1 MDTLDESVQSID
13 GTSGKLMFIKK
24 GFVFKCLMVCN
35 DSQFP
40 SYTKLG
46 SLSPICLY
54 RSPFL
59 SEMMQF
65 INVAST
71 TARRALWQAGTMVP
85 SVPQTTSH
93 MLSYAPAHTQLG
105 TSSHNEPCN
114 HQKLEVRYPL
124 EEPSCAWKVTGLM
137 STKAHFYLSKMW
149 GLFENGKMLN
159 NWTF

>member
-24 GFVFKCLMVCN
+24 GFLFKCLMVCN

-54 RSPFL
+54 WSPFL
-59 SEMMQF
+59 SEMMPF

-71 TARRALWQAGTMVP
+71 TARQALWPAGTMVP
-85 SVPQTTSH
+85 SVPQTTLH
-93 MLSYAPAHTQLG
+93 MLSYAPARTRTHRGLCSCMLFEG
-105 TSSHNEPCN
+105 TSVSMTDNSLAAGN
-114 HQKLEVRYPL
+114 Q
-124 EEPSCAWKVTGLM
+124 
-137 STKAHFYLSKMW
+137 
-149 GLFENGKMLN
+149 
-159 NWTF
+159 